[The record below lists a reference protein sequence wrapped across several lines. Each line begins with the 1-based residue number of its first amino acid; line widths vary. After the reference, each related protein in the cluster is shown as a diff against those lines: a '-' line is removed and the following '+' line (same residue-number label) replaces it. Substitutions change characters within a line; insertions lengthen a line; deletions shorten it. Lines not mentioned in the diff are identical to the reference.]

1 MKQRQTNNGSI
12 RKREVT
18 QPQQHTEY
26 YLFNSQGNLKAYS
39 DDIMSFAYYGYNA
52 ANTRTYKLSLYN
64 TNIWINGQQEPLNMQ
79 LQQAMFY
86 PNTYLNFNG
95 NGEYTKQYYNGTE
108 RIASRLGD
116 NTTTIALNNNILE
129 DRKLSL
135 EEHFREDI
143 HKLIYETV
151 PIDMPPFIDVNTL
164 QATGTPNDIYYYHP
178 NHLGNTAFVTDNNAT
193 ITQGFLYAPFGEIT
207 TEYNINFGNNVI
219 PKYSFNAKELDEET
233 GMYYYEAR
241 YYAPP
246 TFTSR
251 DPLFEKYFWMSPYAY
266 CANNP
271 VMYVDPSGKD
281 WFEPEGGGEA
291 IWVKG
296 SSKEITQNGIKYNN
310 VGQYYTKVNGNVL
323 THYNQ
328 NNIVG
333 RTDLDSDRG
342 KKFSMIAAEGGWK
355 KDENKKTVRESQYG
369 LYIIGASMENR
380 LKNPKFFKNDGTF
393 ESLFDPNQYNAAK
406 SSTYKNLTSKIDQ
419 WKKWYGTQSV
429 MEYLNA
435 VYNAAYGNCVDILTK
450 EYGFSKANMILGYA
464 HVNKNLF
471 GSHTID
477 IDFNKNNTLIKV
489 VQSSDYVFPKKQ

>member
-1 MKQRQTNNGSI
+1 M
-12 RKREVT
+12 
-18 QPQQHTEY
+18 
-26 YLFNSQGNLKAYS
+26 
-39 DDIMSFAYYGYNA
+39 
-52 ANTRTYKLSLYN
+52 
-64 TNIWINGQQEPLNMQ
+64 WILM
-79 LQQAMFY
+79 
-86 PNTYLNFNG
+86 
-95 NGEYTKQYYNGTE
+95 GE
-108 RIASRLGD
+108 
-116 NTTTIALNNNILE
+116 
-129 DRKLSL
+129 
-135 EEHFREDI
+135 
-143 HKLIYETV
+143 
-151 PIDMPPFIDVNTL
+151 
-164 QATGTPNDIYYYHP
+164 
-178 NHLGNTAFVTDNNAT
+178 
-193 ITQGFLYAPFGEIT
+193 
-207 TEYNINFGNNVI
+207 
-219 PKYSFNAKELDEET
+219 
-233 GMYYYEAR
+233 
-241 YYAPP
+241 
-246 TFTSR
+246 
-251 DPLFEKYFWMSPYAY
+251 
-266 CANNP
+266 
-271 VMYVDPSGKD
+271 D

-296 SSKEITQNGIKYNN
+296 SSKEITQNGIKYYN

-355 KDENKKTVRESQYG
+355 KDENNKTIRESQYG

-380 LKNPKFFKNDGTF
+380 LNNPKFFKNNGTF

-406 SSTYKNLTSKIDQ
+406 SSTYKNLTSKIEQ

-435 VYNAAYGNCVDILTK
+435 VYNAAYGNCVDILTN

-464 HVNKNLF
+464 HANTNLF